1 MHIDAD
7 AFFAAVEQR
16 DNPALRGRPIA
27 VGHDTERGVVAT
39 ASYEARRYGVGSAMP
54 SRMARE
60 RCPRLIFVTPRLDA
74 YREASRHMRDIF
86 RRYTDLVEP
95 ISIDEAYLDVTEP
108 LMGPP
113 SATLIAELIRND
125 IRRELNLT
133 VTAGVSYCKF
143 VARLAS
149 GLKKPDA
156 LNVILETEA
165 PDMIA
170 ALRVDRIHGIG
181 PKTAARLHGLGIH
194 TGADLRGMS
203 RNRLERLFG
212 RNGLR
217 YFELVRGI
225 DMRAV
230 NPDAVRKSVSTED
243 TFAADLETVP
253 ELELEVPPLA
263 TGLARRL
270 QRAGIMA
277 RGVSVKVKFA
287 DHSIMTRQQ
296 LLPLPVSERVQL
308 EAVAVQ
314 ILRERFD
321 PLPQPVRLLGL
332 GAYDLQEMPF
342 QVPLFPDWQPHR

>member
-1 MHIDAD
+1 
-7 AFFAAVEQR
+7 
-16 DNPALRGRPIA
+16 
-27 VGHDTERGVVAT
+27 
-39 ASYEARRYGVGSAMP
+39 
-54 SRMARE
+54 
-60 RCPRLIFVTPRLDA
+60 
-74 YREASRHMRDIF
+74 MRDIF
-86 RRYTDLVEP
+86 RRYTHLVEP

-108 LMGPP
+108 LQGPP
-113 SATLIAELIRND
+113 SATLVAELIRND

-203 RNRLERLFG
+203 ENRLERLFG

-225 DMRAV
+225 DTRAV